1 LTDDDP
7 RAISLGISKA
17 YVFVFGANYQEKS
30 KRRTNKH
37 VNFQAES
44 VARPPDAAGTA
55 DRPDQAII
63 STHPIWPARH

>member
-1 LTDDDP
+1 LAPIT
-7 RAISLGISKA
+7 
-17 YVFVFGANYQEKS
+17 QEKS
-30 KRRTNKH
+30 KKDNKH

-44 VARPPDAAGTA
+44 IARPPDAAGAA